1 MIEVR
6 YLRKM
11 IDGVPVM
18 ATPPEIDVTTAEQLR
33 AVLLAATENR
43 YRTLVADMTRTR
55 FCDSAAV
62 HALIAAHKRVLAEG
76 GGLRLVVP
84 ADGAVHR
91 VLTLL
96 GIDHFIHCFASLE
109 EAVAPASDGA
119 CTGDPI
125 PVDQTRTAIR
135 SSRDRAVSALLIFS
149 LRSREW
155 PGAWIDHNFANIF
168 SPGWLVALTNS

>member
-119 CTGDPI
+119 HRRSDPSGSN
-125 PVDQTRTAIR
+125 A
-135 SSRDRAVSALLIFS
+135 DRHQVKS
-149 LRSREW
+149 
-155 PGAWIDHNFANIF
+155 
-168 SPGWLVALTNS
+168 

>member
-1 MIEVR
+1 
-6 YLRKM
+6 
-11 IDGVPVM
+11 
-18 ATPPEIDVTTAEQLR
+18 
-33 AVLLAATENR
+33 
-43 YRTLVADMTRTR
+43 MTRTR

-76 GGLRLVVP
+76 GGLRLAVP

-119 CTGDPI
+119 RTGDPI

-168 SPGWLVALTNS
+168 SQAGWLR

>member
-1 MIEVR
+1 
-6 YLRKM
+6 LQK
-11 IDGVPVM
+11 
-18 ATPPEIDVTTAEQLR
+18 
-33 AVLLAATENR
+33 AAG
-43 YRTLVADMTRTR
+43 
-55 FCDSAAV
+55 CGSSS
-62 HALIAAHKRVLAEG
+62 
-76 GGLRLVVP
+76 P

-119 CTGDPI
+119 RTGDPI

-155 PGAWIDHNFANIF
+155 AGAWIDHNFANIF
-168 SPGWLVALTNS
+168 PQAGWLR

>member
-43 YRTLVADMTRTR
+43 YRTLVVDVTRTR

-62 HALIAAHKRVLAEG
+62 HALIARTCACLQKAAGCGSSFPRT
-76 GGLRLVVP
+76 VP
-84 ADGAVHR
+84 S
-91 VLTLL
+91 T
-96 GIDHFIHCFASLE
+96 AS
-109 EAVAPASDGA
+109 
-119 CTGDPI
+119 
-125 PVDQTRTAIR
+125 
-135 SSRDRAVSALLIFS
+135 
-149 LRSREW
+149 
-155 PGAWIDHNFANIF
+155 
-168 SPGWLVALTNS
+168 